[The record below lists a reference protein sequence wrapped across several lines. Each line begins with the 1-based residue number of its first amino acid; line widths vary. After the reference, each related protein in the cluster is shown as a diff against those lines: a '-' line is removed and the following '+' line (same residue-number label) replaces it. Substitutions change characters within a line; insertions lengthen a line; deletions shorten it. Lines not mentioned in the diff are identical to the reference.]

1 MSTIEQLWRYPVKS
15 LQGEQLTSTEVTDVI
30 PGDRAWGIF
39 DNESGQLLSAKR
51 VPKLLEGSA
60 NLVEGG
66 CLITID
72 GNEFHSNDAE
82 VDAGLSAW
90 LDREVRLTLPTPG
103 EQAIIEIEWDE
114 GLDEVPEDPEIF
126 EFSTSP
132 GWFFDSSSSLHLIGS
147 GTLSMLDARIGDG
160 AGDVRRFRPNIV
172 VNTSEAFEEDEWVG
186 KELLLGSVTVDVKK
200 RTDRCIVISRAFGEF
215 PASRKTLKY
224 LSKNHQREAGLSLE
238 PTQSGHMAVGDSVEI
253 SNN

>member
-15 LQGEQLTSTEVTDVI
+15 LQGEQLTSTEVTDAI
-30 PGDRAWGIF
+30 PGDRAWGIL

-60 NLVEGG
+60 ALVDDG

-72 GNEFHSNDAE
+72 GNEFHSSDAGI
-82 VDAGLSAW
+82 DAGLSSW
-90 LDREVRLTLPTPG
+90 LDREVRLARPTPG
-103 EQAIIEIEWDE
+103 EQSTIEIEWDE
-114 GLDEVPEDPEIF
+114 GHDEAPEEPEVF
-126 EFSTSP
+126 EFSTAP

-147 GTLSMLDARIGDG
+147 GTLTMLDSRVGEG

-172 VNTSEAFEEDEWVG
+172 VATSEAFIEDEWVG
-186 KELLLGSVTVDVKK
+186 KELVLGGVTVDVKK

-238 PTQSGHMAVGDSVEI
+238 PVQSGRMAVGDPVEI
-253 SNN
+253 PND